1 MESRQHPT
9 AKLSNYLF
17 DSVKLST
24 LTPEAA
30 MGDGVG
36 SQAFESRR
44 EKAHL
49 LCISDRE
56 ALMLFSLL
64 QAALRHE
71 ESQRTL
77 LSAGDYKRFHR
88 TLSAALANG
97 LAEAGHQM
105 VKKST

>member
-1 MESRQHPT
+1 MEPKQHLT
-9 AKLSNYLF
+9 AKLTNYLF
-17 DSVKLST
+17 DCVKLST

-30 MGDGVG
+30 VGDGIG
-36 SQAFESRR
+36 SQAFESLA

-49 LCISDRE
+49 LCLSDRE

-97 LAEAGHQM
+97 LAEAGHQT